1 MHKHSSSE
9 ESESVNLYA
18 KFADR
23 RRTFSYDENK
33 NIHNHNLQRVQSHKK
48 IVQSPSDISSIPE
61 KSNDCESPRT
71 IFTDSPRATDVQPD
85 DPFLDYISGNYKI
98 DNKNSIKLKK
108 KIFRHR
114 SLSPSSADEP
124 KIIEFNDIVNS
135 KQVILWTEKHV
146 KIWLKLIGMD
156 AYSDAF
162 IREEINGQVLLEL
175 TENHLKNDIG
185 VSVLGHRLLILKSI
199 ESLRI
204 KNSANF

>member
-9 ESESVNLYA
+9 EPESITLYA
-18 KFADR
+18 KFVDR

-33 NIHNHNLQRVQSHKK
+33 NIHNHNLQRTQSHKK
-48 IVQSPSDISSIPE
+48 IVQSSPDIPFIPE
-61 KSNDCESPRT
+61 KSNNCESPRT
-71 IFTDSPRATDVQPD
+71 FFADSPRAIDVQTD
-85 DPFLDYISGNYKI
+85 DSFLDYISGNYKI

-114 SLSPSSADEP
+114 SLSPSSVDEP
-124 KIIEFNDIVNS
+124 KINEFDDDIANS
-135 KQVILWTEKHV
+135 KQVMLWTGKHV

-204 KNSANF
+204 KNSV